1 MKGNPFDLAGRG
13 ALVTGGSKGIGKAI
27 AAALAGAGADV
38 LISSRHADE
47 LEKAAEEIRTEAAGR
62 VSVHVADMTERR
74 QVTELARAAESMLG
88 KVDILVN
95 NAGSNAP
102 QPVEE
107 ISDDAWDRIVE
118 LNLTSC
124 VMLTR
129 ALVPAMKSRA
139 WGRIVYVASILG
151 IVGAPQRTL
160 YCATKGGLISL
171 AHAQAL
177 ELGPHGITV
186 NCISPGPI
194 LTDLPRA
201 MFTEA
206 QRATFAEATAL
217 GRWGEVEEVAGPALL
232 LASDAGSYV
241 TGANIVIDGGC
252 TIKAF

>member
-1 MKGNPFDLAGRG
+1 MNRNLFDLTGRA

-38 LISSRHADE
+38 LIASRHADE
-47 LEKAAEEIRTEAAGR
+47 LETTADEIRAEATGR
-62 VSVHVADMTERR
+62 VEVHVADMAERR
-74 QVTELARAAESMLG
+74 QVTELAQAAQSTLG

-177 ELGPHGITV
+177 ELGAHGITV

-201 MFTEA
+201 MFSEA
-206 QRATFAEATAL
+206 QRATFADATAL

-232 LASDAGSYV
+232 LASDAGSYM